1 MKIRYKVVVLLFF
14 YCALSVSA
22 QERLTKVS
30 KKIEVTKEV
39 EIDLNTSYVQIEID
53 TWNKS
58 TLEVEAYIEG
68 EKLSKD
74 ELKEALKAW
83 NLKVEG
89 SGSRVKITSDGSHGS
104 WDVSQI
110 TNDALQS
117 LESLKVLEFLED
129 MDFGDLPEMP
139 EMPELPEMPD
149 MGRLEFPE
157 APEIPE
163 LPELPNGITNV
174 IFDSEAYKK
183 EGEVYLERWSKDY
196 PAKNRKKM
204 KAWGRE
210 MANIDFKSFE
220 KRIEVW
226 GDKFGTKFGEDYGKK
241 MEVWGAEFGKRF
253 DGEWSKKM
261 EAWGKRYGKKM
272 EKQSKLVDK
281 QAKLIAKRAELIEKR
296 ADKRED
302 MIDKRTEALEAKADR
317 DQSRAEKSQERLR
330 EEQAY
335 RKERQDEIIE
345 RKANILSRRLNSGNS
360 DKVKRVIRIKMPKN
374 AKLNLNVRHGE
385 LKMTSVIYNL
395 KADISHTRF
404 LANHID
410 GSDTS
415 ISVSYSPV
423 QVTTWSDGEL
433 NLKYVED
440 ARLHAVAS
448 LRLNSNSSDMHID
461 TLTGT
466 AIIDGSFGDLSISKI
481 SETFTNL
488 NINLDNSEA
497 ILKLPSSTVD
507 YSMYF
512 KGNRSRLNDELTTQQ
527 TINNHPNTKKSGKM
541 IVINAKFSNVALKE

>member
-30 KKIEVTKEV
+30 KKIKVTKEV

-157 APEIPE
+157 APEIPK

-196 PAKNRKKM
+196 PAKNREKM

-281 QAKLIAKRAELIEKR
+281 QAKLIAKRARVMEDRSERKEQ
-296 ADKRED
+296 AHSKREQVHENRREYSFPRFD
-302 MIDKRTEALEAKADR
+302 LHGKDVKRTIK
-317 DQSRAEKSQERLR
+317 
-330 EEQAY
+330 
-335 RKERQDEIIE
+335 
-345 RKANILSRRLNSGNS
+345 
-360 DKVKRVIRIKMPKN
+360 IKMPKN

-461 TLTGT
+461 MLTGT